1 MVQTDRGDGI
11 TDHNTLPAWR
21 RATKKSSGGPYRNM
35 QLTITDLLQHPA
47 VLIAAEFAVLAAFY
61 VRATIG
67 FGSGLISVALLS
79 LMFPVKEVVPV
90 VLLLDLV
97 GSVLLGAY
105 DFHEMQWRE
114 LSWLIPGSIIG
125 LALGAFALAD
135 TDAQSL
141 MRFLG
146 VFILAYVLYAV
157 TARPERMPQISRGWA
172 LPLGTLGGLI
182 GSLYGGGGPPLV
194 AYLQM
199 RHLDKRAFRATFQA
213 IALSDN
219 VLRGGLYVG
228 LGLLN
233 LPLTVAFAA
242 LSVAAAI
249 GLYLGNH
256 LHMRISQRA
265 FMRGTLLLLTIVGLK
280 YLVF

>member
-1 MVQTDRGDGI
+1 MHI
-11 TDHNTLPAWR
+11 
-21 RATKKSSGGPYRNM
+21 
-35 QLTITDLLQHPA
+35 QLTVTHLLAHPGILA
-47 VLIAAEFAVLAAFY
+47 AAELVVLAAFY

-114 LSWLIPGSIIG
+114 LSWLIPGSMIG
-125 LALGAFALAD
+125 LGLGAIALAH

-146 VFILAYVLYAV
+146 VFILTYIVYAV
-157 TARPERMPQISRGWA
+157 TARPERMPQISRVWA
-172 LPLGTLGGLI
+172 LPLGTLGGII

-199 RHLDKRAFRATFQA
+199 RHLNKRAFRATFQA

-219 VLRGGLYVG
+219 VVRAGLYVA

-233 LPLTVAFAA
+233 LPLTIACATLAAAAA
-242 LSVAAAI
+242 L

-256 LHMRISQRA
+256 LHMRISHNT
-265 FMRGTLLLLTIVGLK
+265 FMRATLILLTVVGLK
-280 YLVF
+280 YLIF